1 MTTSAAVLTG
11 LRDVSG
17 RQLATLPIAVRQ
29 ALMAADEVLRLHGMQ
44 FELLCE
50 DCRRRSDDPNSWTVH
65 AEHGADGSVAELVC
79 RCTRR
84 RFLAAF

>member
-1 MTTSAAVLTG
+1 MSTAVLTG

-17 RQLATLPIAVRQ
+17 RHLVTLPIAVRQ

-44 FELLCE
+44 FELICE
-50 DCRRRSDDPNSWTVH
+50 ACSRRSDDPNAWTVH
-65 AEHGADGSVAELVC
+65 AEHGADGSVSELLC

-84 RFLAAF
+84 RFLSAF